1 MNKNRVDSWLL
12 SAKEALKTTGIA
24 DKNGVIEKS
33 YRGQISSF
41 GAAIIMGSFKSA
53 VAFFSE
59 QGGASVERDK
69 LLSAMYLVI
78 FNEEKSAKQVLDYVC
93 KNDTKELKNK
103 FIDASIAIKL
113 AMNFYELKA

>member
-1 MNKNRVDSWLL
+1 MNKNRVDSWLVC
-12 SAKEALKTTGIA
+12 AKDALEITKIA
-24 DKNGVIEKS
+24 QSGVVNKS
-33 YRGQISSF
+33 FRGQISSF

-59 QGGASVERDK
+59 QSGAAVEREK
-69 LLSAMYLVI
+69 LLEAMYYVI
-78 FNEEKSAKQVLDYVC
+78 FREKKSAKQVLVYVC
-93 KNDTKELKNK
+93 ENDTKELKNK